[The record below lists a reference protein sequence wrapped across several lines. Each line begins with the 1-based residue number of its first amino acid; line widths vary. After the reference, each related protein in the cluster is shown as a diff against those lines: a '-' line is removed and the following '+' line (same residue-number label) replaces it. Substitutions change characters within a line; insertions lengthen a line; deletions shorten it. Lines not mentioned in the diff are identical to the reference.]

1 MHGRPRKAPKPE
13 DLAASAAK
21 AEKLRIL
28 QSQFLLNH
36 HQKIYT
42 KEALE
47 LSSKLLEI
55 NPECYTAWNYRK
67 LAVQHSLLES
77 NLDPDSV
84 NSILDQ
90 ELRVVENALRQN
102 FKSYGAWYHRKW
114 VLNKGHSSTENEL
127 RLLDKLQNVDPRNF
141 HAWNYR
147 RFVAALLN
155 RSDEDELNHTQDF
168 IDKNFSNYS
177 AWHNRSVL
185 VSNLMKKK
193 VQAFSRKDEVLIR
206 EYELVREAVFTDEDD
221 QSGWFYHRWL
231 LDRTVKAESPLLAS
245 SWPAHGSEITLS
257 GDRYLDLGSSS
268 PFNTYQFDSGSLPLI
283 LYFNQAVEGVN
294 ASTVTVSS
302 GFNVNKDV
310 IWKPILSN
318 NSKTTQVWVGQLK
331 FPEVE
336 LDSLGAYTMEVTLG
350 HSQGII
356 SSSGFHYSHPSHFSF
371 TVHVQ
376 PAKTEPVEGLGS
388 EKISWRDENF
398 HIYEPDSLES
408 NSVLP
413 LDHLSI
419 KNEREPTDSS
429 WQAKII
435 DEEIS
440 NFRELLDCKIGKLTL
455 ARLLTARDALMSSD
469 KPVHSEE
476 VLRLYSELMKLD
488 PPHSR
493 FYKDEHSLVLLEKV
507 ISGRESLLSY
517 CFHYRNLTSS
527 SSSNPIC
534 LRLNG
539 LSLSRLGSFEK
550 LLWVQMLDL
559 SHNELQSIEGLE
571 AMQLLSHLNLS
582 KNKFGS
588 FTSLEPL
595 RHLKS
600 MKVLDLSYNEI
611 GSHSIDT
618 TRYLCSSPL
627 CHSVGSEWDGSETV
641 TDGVSLVSYWEA
653 FFILRGLKLTQI
665 DIAGNAIADEK
676 FTAFLA
682 KVLPAL
688 KWLDGVQ
695 LN

>member
-13 DLAASAAK
+13 DLAAFSAK

-28 QSQFLLNH
+28 QSQFLSNH

-42 KEALE
+42 KEAVE
-47 LSSKLLEI
+47 LSAKLLEI

-67 LAVQHSLLES
+67 LAVQHSLFES
-77 NLDPDSV
+77 NLDPDAV
-84 NSILDQ
+84 NSILND
-90 ELRVVENALRQN
+90 ELRMVENALRQN

-114 VLNKGHSSTENEL
+114 VLNKGHSSIENEL

-155 RSDEDELNHTQDF
+155 RSDEDELNHTQDL
-168 IDKNFSNYS
+168 IDKNISNYS

-193 VQAFSRKDEVLIR
+193 VQAFSQKDEVLIR
-206 EYELVREAVFTDEDD
+206 EYELVRDAVFTDEDD
-221 QSGWFYHRWL
+221 QSGWFYHLWL
-231 LDRTVKAESPLLAS
+231 LDQTVKAESPLLTS
-245 SWPAHGSEITLS
+245 SWPAHGSDITLS
-257 GDRYLDLGSSS
+257 GDRYLDLGSS
-268 PFNTYQFDSGSLPLI
+268 PFNTYHFDSGSLPLI
-283 LYFNQAVEGVN
+283 LYFNQK
-294 ASTVTVSS
+294 S
-302 GFNVNKDV
+302 
-310 IWKPILSN
+310 LR
-318 NSKTTQVWVGQLK
+318 
-331 FPEVE
+331 FPKVE
-336 LDSLGAYTMEVTLG
+336 LDSLGAYTLQVTLG

-356 SSSGFHYSHPSHFSF
+356 SSGGFHYSHPSHFSF

-376 PAKTEPVEGLGS
+376 PAKKEPVDGFGS

-408 NSVLP
+408 DLVLP

-419 KNEREPTDSS
+419 KIEHELSDSS
-429 WQAKII
+429 WQEKII

-440 NFRELLDCKIGKLTL
+440 NFRELLDSKIGKLTL
-455 ARLLTARDALMSSD
+455 ARLLTARDAMVSSD
-469 KPVHSEE
+469 KSVHSEE

-488 PPHSR
+488 PPDFR
-493 FYKDEHSLVLLEKV
+493 A
-507 ISGRESLLSY
+507 GESLLSY
-517 CFHYRNLTSS
+517 CFRYKNLTSS

-559 SHNELQSIEGLE
+559 SHNELRSIEGLE
-571 AMQLLSHLNLS
+571 AMQHLSHLNLS
-582 KNKFGS
+582 NNKLGS
-588 FTSLEPL
+588 FTFLESL
-595 RHLKS
+595 RQLKS
-600 MKVLDLSYNEI
+600 LKVLDLSYNEI
-611 GSHSIDT
+611 GAHSVDT

-627 CHSVGSEWDGSETV
+627 CHSIGSGWDGSELV
-641 TDGVSLVSYWEA
+641 TD
-653 FFILRGLKLTQI
+653 
-665 DIAGNAIADEK
+665 GNAIADEK
-676 FTAFLA
+676 FTAFLVE
-682 KVLPAL
+682 VLPAL

>member
-13 DLAASAAK
+13 DLAAFSAK

-28 QSQFLLNH
+28 QSQFLSNH

-42 KEALE
+42 KEAVE
-47 LSSKLLEI
+47 LSAKLLEI

-67 LAVQHSLLES
+67 LAVQHSLFES
-77 NLDPDSV
+77 NLDPDAV
-84 NSILDQ
+84 NSILND

-114 VLNKGHSSTENEL
+114 VLNKGHSSIENEL

-155 RSDEDELNHTQDF
+155 RSDEDELNHTQDL
-168 IDKNFSNYS
+168 IDKNISNYS

-193 VQAFSRKDEVLIR
+193 VQAFLQKDEVLIR
-206 EYELVREAVFTDEDD
+206 EYELVRDAVFTDEDD
-221 QSGWFYHRWL
+221 QSGWFYHLWL
-231 LDRTVKAESPLLAS
+231 LDQTVKAESPLLTS
-245 SWPAHGSEITLS
+245 SWPAHGSDITLS
-257 GDRYLDLGSSS
+257 GDRYLDLGSS
-268 PFNTYQFDSGSLPLI
+268 PFNTYHVDSGSLPLI

-294 ASTVTVSS
+294 MSTVTVSS

-318 NSKTTQVWVGQLK
+318 NSKTAHVWVGQLK
-331 FPEVE
+331 FPKVE
-336 LDSLGAYTMEVTLG
+336 LDSLGAYTLEVTLG

-356 SSSGFHYSHPSHFSF
+356 SSCGFHYSHPSHFSF

-376 PAKTEPVEGLGS
+376 PAKKEPVDGFGS

-408 NSVLP
+408 DLVLP
-413 LDHLSI
+413 LHHLSI
-419 KNEREPTDSS
+419 KNEHELSDSS
-429 WQAKII
+429 WQEKII

-455 ARLLTARDALMSSD
+455 ARLLTARDALVSSD
-469 KPVHSEE
+469 KSVHSEE

-488 PPHSR
+488 PPHSQ
-493 FYKDEHSLVLLEKV
+493 FYKDEHSLILFEKV

-517 CFHYRNLTSS
+517 CFRYRNLTSS

-559 SHNELQSIEGLE
+559 SHNELRSIEGLE

-582 KNKFGS
+582 KNKLGS
-588 FTSLEPL
+588 FTSLESL

-600 MKVLDLSYNEI
+600 LKVLDLSYNEI
-611 GSHSIDT
+611 GAHSVDT

-627 CHSVGSEWDGSETV
+627 CHSIGSEWDGSELV

-653 FFILRGLKLTQI
+653 FFILKGLKLTQL
-665 DIAGNAIADEK
+665 DITGNAIADEK

-682 KVLPAL
+682 EVLPAL